1 MAGLAPWAGG
11 KRHLARRLAARI
23 DAVEHTCYVEPFTG
37 MGGVFFARTRRR
49 KVEVI
54 NDASGDVVTLFR
66 TVQRHGEEL
75 LRFIAALPFARAEFE
90 RLLDARPCDL
100 TDIERAGAF
109 LLLQRGR
116 WAGRLKARSF
126 CAGGPHSTKAR
137 RMDAW
142 RKRIGAMQERLSG
155 VVIERGD
162 FEEVLERY
170 DGPASFFYCDPPYW
184 GHETLYGK
192 GVFSR
197 GDFER
202 LAAAL
207 DRLRGRFLM
216 SIGDTP
222 DVRAIFARFQVEEVA
237 TIYTGHDCRPKPVTE
252 LLISGGGR

>member
-1 MAGLAPWAGG
+1 
-11 KRHLARRLAARI
+11 
-23 DAVEHTCYVEPFTG
+23 
-37 MGGVFFARTRRR
+37 
-49 KVEVI
+49 
-54 NDASGDVVTLFR
+54 
-66 TVQRHGEEL
+66 
-75 LRFIAALPFARAEFE
+75 
-90 RLLDARPCDL
+90 
-100 TDIERAGAF
+100 
-109 LLLQRGR
+109 
-116 WAGRLKARSF
+116 
-126 CAGGPHSTKAR
+126 
-137 RMDAW
+137 
-142 RKRIGAMQERLSG
+142 MQERLSG

-170 DGPASFFYCDPPYW
+170 DGLGSFFYCDPPYW

-207 DRLRGRFLM
+207 GRLKGRFLM

-237 TIYTGHDCRPKPVTE
+237 TVYTGHDCRPKPVTE